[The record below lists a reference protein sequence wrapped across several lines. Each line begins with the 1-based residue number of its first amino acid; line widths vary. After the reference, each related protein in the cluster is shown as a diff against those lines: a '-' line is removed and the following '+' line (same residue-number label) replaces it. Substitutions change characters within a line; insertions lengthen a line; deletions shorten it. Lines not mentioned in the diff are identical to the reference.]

1 MSHLDLGLHCL
12 AATKYTQP
20 DPGAV
25 RLSSTCH
32 MQTQVQAKYLCQKIQ
47 GETPVQAPAGGHT
60 DSGPL
65 DPFILPTNT
74 FRDLLHFRN
83 HKEGSWPW
91 ESLCLLPQGMWRLC
105 LMLSHE

>member
-1 MSHLDLGLHCL
+1 MSHLDLGPHCL

-25 RLSSTCH
+25 RLSGTCH
-32 MQTQVQAKYLCQKIQ
+32 MQTQVQAKYLCQRIQ

-74 FRDLLHFRN
+74 FRDLLHFQN

-91 ESLCLLPQGMWRLC
+91 ERLCLLPQGMWRLC
-105 LMLSHE
+105 